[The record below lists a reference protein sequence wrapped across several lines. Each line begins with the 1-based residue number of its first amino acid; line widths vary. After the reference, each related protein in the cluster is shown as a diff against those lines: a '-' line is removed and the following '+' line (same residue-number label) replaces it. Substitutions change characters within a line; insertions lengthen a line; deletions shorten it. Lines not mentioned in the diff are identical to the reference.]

1 MQLNELE
8 KTAGTVEEFD
18 SHVSRF
24 KFTDYDDGQKL
35 PGTSV
40 KYGHM
45 HKYSHMLKKPENR
58 ENIEIQFEGFK
69 DISKL
74 SLDNVAKKKRNVSE
88 TLKETLAHRFESFK
102 HDFFINIEWIDPRNR
117 LEDRNYDIPMNEFF
131 SE

>member
-45 HKYSHMLKKPENR
+45 HKYGHMLKKPENR
-58 ENIEIQFEGFK
+58 ENIEIQFEVF
-69 DISKL
+69 
-74 SLDNVAKKKRNVSE
+74 RQCCQE
-88 TLKETLAHRFESFK
+88 KEKCIRDTSG
-102 HDFFINIEWIDPRNR
+102 NT
-117 LEDRNYDIPMNEFF
+117 
-131 SE
+131 ST